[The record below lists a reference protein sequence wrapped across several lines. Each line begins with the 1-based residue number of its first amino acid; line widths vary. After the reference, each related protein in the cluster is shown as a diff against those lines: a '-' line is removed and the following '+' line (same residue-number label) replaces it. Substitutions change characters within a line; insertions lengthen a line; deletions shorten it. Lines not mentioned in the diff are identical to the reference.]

1 MALPSNRSSSPSLPS
16 GRTSPTSRSSEISN
30 PIRRSFS
37 GNPFSKQSIVANPRG
52 LNPITPAN
60 SPSDYPRRNSMN
72 RENSFTSRDIPEKEN
87 GKDQSPKPVRVRSP
101 IVGKSSKHFMS
112 PTISAASKIAVSPR
126 KKVLGDRNEPA
137 RSSVSFSGMKSS
149 SLNSVN
155 RSLEAPEALESDSNS
170 QIPPV
175 SNSKVAKTVRFGG
188 FEVISDSFDDSESTY
203 RYDLNPETVVTM
215 AVETGMKSE
224 NVQVSKSTN
233 AVAPSESSNS
243 EFEVISVSNNDLDS
257 PPAKS
262 NLTEEVDCVNLDQ
275 RISPVSSPTIAPL
288 DADPSLPP
296 YDPKTNYLSPRPQF
310 LHYRPNRR
318 INRYEPDGRLED
330 KLLSF
335 ANVSESESVEE
346 TDSEDSSKELDEASS
361 NGSQMEE
368 EEAEEEEE
376 EEEEEDG
383 INVSEQCPTE
393 VQKSWKVSLS
403 RIFKI
408 SSLLLILF
416 TACFSIYVVNVHDP
430 SIFKRPSSLTMEDAS
445 EIYELAKTNFNVFVQ
460 KLEVW
465 NVNSISFISDMVFN
479 FRGALPLIH
488 YENQTEFFNM
498 NEQCLVLSHQ
508 TVWGEE
514 NTLNVMEAMK
524 DRETD
529 IFEEPIEIEERQEEG
544 EIDIFEELINIE
556 KRQEEEEIGI
566 FEEPVERE
574 SEKEEQEQ
582 EQQVDLSQEIEAMK
596 MREIGIENSEKESQ
610 NEEELGEVSFQGSG
624 VNANE
629 EEKNGEVFEEPLE
642 EINEEALKNSA
653 SDELCEEEEY
663 IQEKSE
669 DNFRFSSS
677 DDFKFHDQIKQE
689 AAAATGET
697 EVAKNTEFQYQSPP
711 VSSPAERQPDFEHE
725 IGGRTIDVIRTETG
739 ISPDF
744 TQTKAIIISAI
755 LLGLSLVTAGL
766 IYGRKSC
773 SKPPPPSSIAEE
785 QEKEQPLMNTSRVEE
800 KDDEEDDMGG
810 EFSISETSSF
820 QYSSMREG
828 ETKEDKKMNE
838 VESHSHGRRKMK
850 KNSRR
855 ESMASSSLDEYS
867 LSTSASPSYGSFTTY
882 EKIPIKHGD
891 EEIVTPVRRSSRI
904 RKQHNN
910 S

>member
-1 MALPSNRSSSPSLPS
+1 
-16 GRTSPTSRSSEISN
+16 
-30 PIRRSFS
+30 
-37 GNPFSKQSIVANPRG
+37 
-52 LNPITPAN
+52 
-60 SPSDYPRRNSMN
+60 MN
-72 RENSFTSRDIPEKEN
+72 RENSFTSRDISEKEN

-137 RSSVSFSGMKSS
+137 RSSISFSGMKSS

-155 RSLEAPEALESDSNS
+155 RSLEAPEALESDTNS

-175 SNSKVAKTVRFGG
+175 SNSKTAKIVRFGG
-188 FEVISDSFDDSESTY
+188 FEVISDSFDDSKSTY
-203 RYDLNPETVVTM
+203 RYDLNPEMVVTM
-215 AVETGMKSE
+215 AVETDMTSG
-224 NVQVSKSTN
+224 NAQVSKSTN
-233 AVAPSESSNS
+233 AVAPSEPSNS
-243 EFEVISVSNNDLDS
+243 EFAVISVSNNDLDS

-262 NLTEEVDCVNLDQ
+262 NLTEEVDCVNLDLDQ
-275 RISPVSSPTIAPL
+275 SFKISPVSSPTIAPL

-318 INRYEPDGRLED
+318 INRFEPDGRLEE

-361 NGSQMEE
+361 NESQMEE
-368 EEAEEEEE
+368 EEDEVEEEEE
-376 EEEEEDG
+376 G
-383 INVSEQCPTE
+383 INVSEQSPTK
-393 VQKSWKVSLS
+393 VQKSWKVSVS

-416 TACFSIYVVNVHDP
+416 TACFSLYVVNVHDP

-479 FRGALPLIH
+479 FRGGLPLVH

-508 TVWGEE
+508 TVWEEE
-514 NTLNVMEAMK
+514 NILNVMEAMK
-524 DRETD
+524 DGDTD
-529 IFEEPIEIEERQEEG
+529 IFEEPIEIEERQEE
-544 EIDIFEELINIE
+544 EETDIFEELVGIE
-556 KRQEEEEIGI
+556 KRPEEEEIGI

-574 SEKEEQEQ
+574 SENEEQEQ
-582 EQQVDLSQEIEAMK
+582 EQQVDLLQEIEAMK
-596 MREIGIENSEKESQ
+596 MREIGIENFERESQ
-610 NEEELGEVSFQGSG
+610 NEEELEEVSFQGSDE

-642 EINEEALKNSA
+642 EINEETSENSA

-669 DNFRFSSS
+669 DNFKFSST
-677 DDFKFHDQIKQE
+677 DDFKFHDQIRQE

-697 EVAKNTEFQYQSPP
+697 EGAKNTELQYQSPP
-711 VSSPAERQPDFEHE
+711 VERQTDFDHE
-725 IGGRTIDVIRTETG
+725 IGGRTIDVIRTEIG
-739 ISPDF
+739 ISRDF

-766 IYGRKSC
+766 IYGRKSG
-773 SKPPPPSSIAEE
+773 SKPPPLSIADE
-785 QEKEQPLMNTSRVEE
+785 QKKEQPLMNMSRVEE

-828 ETKEDKKMNE
+828 ETKADKTLNE
-838 VESHSHGRRKMK
+838 VESHSHVRRKMK

-855 ESMASSSLDEYS
+855 ESMASSLDEYS

-882 EKIPIKHGD
+882 EKIPIKHVSISNLEFISNVIFFFLVLLILFLINLFKIGCVQIISKYSFIKSNYYKD
-891 EEIVTPVRRSSRI
+891 YCFA
-904 RKQHNN
+904 KQLKSKIKNFKR
-910 S
+910 